1 MKINNILIIQARINS
16 QRFPEKVIKK
26 INGKSLIEIML
37 HRLKKS
43 KYINKIVFAIPNNKE
58 NHNLYNFLK
67 KLSCNIH
74 LGNEKNVLKRFFY
87 TAKKF
92 NADNIVRITSD
103 CPLVD
108 YQLVDKMLKFFLKSD
123 FDYIS
128 NILIPTYPDGLDVE
142 ILSKRTLF
150 NAYKNAKTK
159 FDKEHVTTFIRK
171 SNNFKKFNYLN
182 NNDYSEYR
190 LTVDHK
196 EDFRI
201 IKKIFDNFSPKIY
214 FPWEEVVS
222 LSKRKQSILKYI
234 YPYKRKK
241 LTKENKTQNLW
252 SEAKKLIP
260 GGNMFLSKNPE
271 RFLSNQWPAYF
282 SKSKKCFIWD
292 LDKKKYIDMSV
303 MGVGTNI
310 LGYSNSLVDEA
321 VKKVISEG
329 NLTTLNCKEEVMLA
343 ERLIDMHQWA
353 DMARFTRTG
362 GEANA
367 LAIRIARTVTRKQNV
382 AICGYHGWHDW
393 YLASNLQN
401 SDNLSNFLG
410 GDVAIRGVAKKLK
423 NTIHPFQY
431 NDFKKLNHLV
441 NNKNIGI
448 IMMEVE
454 RNEKPKNNFLK
465 KIRDL
470 ATKKNIILIF
480 DETTSGFRS
489 NFGGLHKLYNINPDI
504 AIFGKALGNGYS
516 ISAILGKKEIMENT
530 TKSFVS
536 STFWSERIG
545 CVASLKTLEIMK
557 NCKSW
562 KIISK
567 KGEFIKSKWKVLAK
581 KHNLKIKICGLS
593 ALPKF
598 YFINKDSELCRM
610 ILTQE
615 MLKLNILAV
624 NAIYLSTEHTNN
636 IINQYFSGLDKTFE
650 LISNI

>member
-16 QRFPEKVIKK
+16 KRFPMKVMKK
-26 INGKSLIEIML
+26 INGKTLIEIML
-37 HRLKKS
+37 NRLKRS

-58 NHNLYNFLK
+58 NQNLYNFLK

-171 SNNFKKFNYLN
+171 SENYKKFNYMN
-182 NNDYSEYR
+182 NDDYSEYR

-214 FPWEEVVS
+214 FKWEDVIN
-222 LSKRKQSILKYI
+222 LSKRNPKILRKI
-234 YPYKRKK
+234 NFIKRKK
-241 LTKENKTQNLW
+241 LFKETKTQKLW
-252 SEAKKLIP
+252 SSAQTLIP
-260 GGNMFLSKNPE
+260 GGNMFLSKNPD
-271 RFLSNQWPAYF
+271 RFLPNQWPAYF

-292 LDKKKYIDMSV
+292 LDNKKYVDMSV

-310 LGYSNSLVDEA
+310 LGYSNPLVDKA
-321 VKKVISEG
+321 VKKVINDG
-329 NLTTLNCKEEVMLA
+329 NLTTLNCKEEVKLA
-343 ERLIDMHQWA
+343 ERLIDMHRWA
-353 DMARFTRTG
+353 DMVRFTRTG

-367 LAIRIARTVTRKQNV
+367 LAIRISRATTNKQNI

-393 YLASNLQN
+393 YLSSNLQN
-401 SDNLSNFLG
+401 PNNLTNFLMK
-410 GDVAIRGVAKKLK
+410 DLKTTGVPDKLR
-423 NTIHPFQY
+423 NTVHPFQY
-431 NDFKKLNHLV
+431 NNFKQLSSLISK
-441 NNKNIGI
+441 KNIGTI
-448 IMMEVE
+448 IMEVE

-465 KIRDL
+465 KIRNL

-489 NFGGLHKLYNINPDI
+489 TFGGLHKMYNVNPDI

-516 ISAILGKKEIMENT
+516 ISAILGKREIMENT
-530 TKSFVS
+530 NKSFVS

-545 CVASLKTLEIMK
+545 LVASLKTLEIMEK
-557 NCKSW
+557 IKSW
-562 KIISK
+562 EIITK
-567 KGEFIKSKWKVLAK
+567 KGNLVKRSWRSLAK
-581 KHNLKIKICGLS
+581 KHNLKINVYGLP

-598 YFINKDSELCRM
+598 YFINKDSDLSRK

-615 MLKLNILAV
+615 MLKSNILATSTV
-624 NAIYLSTEHTNN
+624 FLSIEHTREIINKYLSLLN
-636 IINQYFSGLDKTFE
+636 KTFKI
-650 LISNI
+650 ISHI